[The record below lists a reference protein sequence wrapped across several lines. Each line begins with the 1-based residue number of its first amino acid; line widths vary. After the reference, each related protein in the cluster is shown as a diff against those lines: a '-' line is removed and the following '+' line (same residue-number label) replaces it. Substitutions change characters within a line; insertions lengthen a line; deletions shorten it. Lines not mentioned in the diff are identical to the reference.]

1 MAENGLV
8 LSSDTI
14 WGILERFG
22 VTLFFLIILIGFIY
36 FRFSKKEKFFFMFF
50 LIGIT
55 VFLISSIMKK
65 VDIGIGLAFGLFA
78 IFGILRLRTRNFGV
92 KDMAYMFTVIG
103 VSVINALGIK
113 VFPFGGIIILNLIII
128 FSALALEL
136 FLGRN
141 MFKKHT
147 IVFEDLSMLQP
158 VNKRSLLA
166 EISMRTGREIIKVKV
181 RKIDYKREV
190 AELDI
195 FFKD

>member
-1 MAENGLV
+1 MTENGMILN
-8 LSSDTI
+8 SDTI
-14 WGILERFG
+14 WGIILRFG
-22 VTLFFLIILIGFIY
+22 VALFFLIILVGFIY
-36 FRFSKKEKFFFMFF
+36 FRFSKKEKFLFMFF
-50 LIGIT
+50 LIGVT
-55 VFLISSIMKK
+55 VFLVSSIMKR

-103 VSVINALGIK
+103 ISVINALGIII
-113 VFPFGGIIILNLIII
+113 FPFTGIIILNLLVI
-128 FSALALEL
+128 FTALALEL
-136 FLGRN
+136 FLIRN

-147 IVFEDLSMLQP
+147 IIFENLDLLKPESR
-158 VNKRSLLA
+158 VKLLK
-166 EISMRTGREIIKVKV
+166 EISARTGRNILKAKI

>member
-1 MAENGLV
+1 MNENGLI
-8 LSSDTI
+8 LNSDTI
-14 WGILERFG
+14 WGILLRFG
-22 VTLFFLIILIGFIY
+22 VAIFFLTILVGFIY
-36 FRFSKKEKFFFMFF
+36 FRFSKKEKFLFMFF

-55 VFLISSIMKK
+55 VFLVSSIMKR

-103 VSVINALGIK
+103 ISVINALGIII
-113 VFPFGGIIILNLIII
+113 FPFAGIIILNLLVI
-128 FSALALEL
+128 FTAFFLEL
-136 FLGRN
+136 FLMRN

-147 IVFEDLSMLQP
+147 IIFEDLD
-158 VNKRSLLA
+158 LLRP
-166 EISMRTGREIIKVKV
+166 ESRVKLLKELSERTGRDILRARI